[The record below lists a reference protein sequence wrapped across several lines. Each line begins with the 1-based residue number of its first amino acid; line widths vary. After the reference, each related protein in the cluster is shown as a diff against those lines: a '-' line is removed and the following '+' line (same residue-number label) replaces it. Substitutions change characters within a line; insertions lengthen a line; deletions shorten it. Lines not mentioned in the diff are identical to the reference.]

1 MSRAFWKS
9 LPSLPCLAHGTV
21 WAAQTLKALGPQND
35 TKRKN
40 KPSTA
45 NRYFVFLKIALHMSR
60 RSGLQYEQPR
70 ELKTNS
76 SFKDIHP
83 ARLNFASVIQS
94 YFNSLE

>member
-9 LPSLPCLAHGTV
+9 LPSLPCLAHGTG
-21 WAAQTLKALGPQND
+21 WAAQTPEALGDAGWQNN

-45 NRYFVFLKIALHMSR
+45 RRYFVFLKIAMHMSR

-70 ELKTNS
+70 ELKTIS

-83 ARLNFASVIQS
+83 ARLNFALSHSII
-94 YFNSLE
+94 F